1 MYERM
6 LNKEI
11 KPSIED
17 VSLYIGS
24 SAELFHMFNSF
35 LSDNYKTTQEIRFP
49 YGKEY
54 GLVRNT

>member
-35 LSDNYKTTQEIRFP
+35 LSDNYKTTQEFAVEKRLN
-49 YGKEY
+49 YSRQKK
-54 GLVRNT
+54 

>member
-35 LSDNYKTTQEIRFP
+35 LSDNYKTTQDFAVEKRLN
-49 YGKEY
+49 YSRQKK
-54 GLVRNT
+54 